1 MSIVDTF
8 DDGLHSAS
16 RRKRLRTAFKVATHS
31 RHIQRFRE
39 TLNDTKAT
47 LTLAMVHE
55 RHGQILPELI
65 IAKPQQC
72 CTVFHL

>member
-1 MSIVDTF
+1 MSIVETF
-8 DDGLHSAS
+8 DDGLHSTS
-16 RRKRLRTAFKVATHS
+16 RRKRLRTAFKTATHS

-55 RHGQILPELI
+55 RHGQLLSEQLI
-65 IAKPQQC
+65 SS
-72 CTVFHL
+72 

>member
-1 MSIVDTF
+1 MSIVETF
-8 DDGLHSAS
+8 EIGLHSAS
-16 RRKRLRTAFKVATHS
+16 RRKRLRTAFKAATHS

-55 RHGQILPELI
+55 RHGESVTEQLI
-65 IAKPQQC
+65 SS
-72 CTVFHL
+72 